1 MYRGMKMA
9 IVCRAV
15 LCVAL
20 LSGLAAVHS
29 AHDSGRA
36 LAADFLAGFQDLPLM
51 PGLQAVDEAGLVFDS
66 PSGRIAE
73 AYVTGSVQRRKVTD
87 FYRETLPAL
96 GWQPRS
102 ENRYEREGEELTI
115 DFFEGEA
122 GLTVRFTSAPAQV
135 N

>member
-9 IVCRAV
+9 FVYRAV

-20 LSGLAAVHS
+20 VIGFATGLSAQNF
-29 AHDSGRA
+29 GRA

-51 PGLQAVDEAGLVFDS
+51 PGLKSVEEAGLVFDS

-73 AYVTGSVQRRKVTD
+73 AYATGSVQRRAVTD

-96 GWQPRS
+96 GWRPQT

-115 DFFEGEA
+115 DFFEGDA
-122 GLTVRFTSAPAQV
+122 GLTVRFTTAPVQGS
-135 N
+135 